1 MEVTSN
7 TGFFL
12 NLERSKMCK
21 VRYKHWASL
30 VAQTVKNMP
39 AMQEMQ
45 VRSLGQEDPLE
56 KEVTTHSSIFAWE
69 IS

>member
-12 NLERSKMCK
+12 NLERSEMCK

-45 VRSLGQEDPLE
+45 VQSLSWEDFLE
-56 KEVTTHSSIFAWE
+56 EEMATSPVFLPG
-69 IS
+69 

>member
-45 VRSLGQEDPLE
+45 VHSLSWEDFLE
-56 KEVTTHSSIFAWE
+56 EEMATSPVFLPG
-69 IS
+69 

>member
-45 VRSLGQEDPLE
+45 VQSLSWEDFLE
-56 KEVTTHSSIFAWE
+56 EEMATSPVFLPG
-69 IS
+69 